1 MSLINEKLTEK
12 RDELDG
18 KTLEETMFNLDVL
31 KTREDRQRGYRLESD
46 DEGEVEE
53 EEDGV

>member
-1 MSLINEKLTEK
+1 
-12 RDELDG
+12 
-18 KTLEETMFNLDVL
+18 MFNLDVL

-46 DEGEVEE
+46 DGVEVEE

>member
-1 MSLINEKLTEK
+1 MALINEKLTEK
-12 RDELDG
+12 REELDG

-46 DEGEVEE
+46 DGGEVEE